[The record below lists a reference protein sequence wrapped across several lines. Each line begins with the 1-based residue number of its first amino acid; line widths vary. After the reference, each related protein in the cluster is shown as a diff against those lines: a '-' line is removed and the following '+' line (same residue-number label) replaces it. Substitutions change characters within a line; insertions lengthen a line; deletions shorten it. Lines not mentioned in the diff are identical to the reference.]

1 MDDFGKTLRAKRRQ
15 RMMTLKQLSEK
26 THISVS
32 MLSEIERGL
41 AQPSMSSLK
50 KISQAMGFS
59 FFDFGGEHNGHAAS
73 PQQEQIHPAAVARGY
88 TKDVKVVRAN
98 QRKKL
103 MDPNRSPF
111 MYELLTPDFNRL
123 IEVLYLQWEPGF
135 SSGPDP
141 IIDPPG
147 EKFVLVLKGS
157 VEYQIGETVVQLQVG
172 DTVYYPSGMPVY
184 FRVLGDEPCHAIG
197 VGTPPSF

>member
-1 MDDFGKTLRAKRRQ
+1 
-15 RMMTLKQLSEK
+15 MTLKQLSERTK
-26 THISVS
+26 LSVS
-32 MLSEIERGL
+32 LLSEIERGL

-59 FFDFGGEHNGHAAS
+59 SFDFGNEENS
-73 PQQEQIHPAAVARGY
+73 RIDAVQAQTQPKY
-88 TKDVKVVRAN
+88 VNEMKVVRVG

-103 MDPNRSPF
+103 MDPSRSPY
-111 MYELLTPDFNRL
+111 MYELLTPDFKRL
-123 IEVLYLQWEPGF
+123 IEVLYLRWEPGF

-157 VEYQIGETVVQLQVG
+157 VEYQVGDEVVQLHEG
-172 DTVYYPSGMPVY
+172 DSVYYPSGKPVF
-184 FRVLGDEPCHAIG
+184 FRVLGDESCHAIG

>member
-1 MDDFGKTLRAKRRQ
+1 MGDFGKTLRVKRRQ
-15 RMMTLKQLSEK
+15 RMMTLKQLSERTK
-26 THISVS
+26 LSVS
-32 MLSEIERGL
+32 LLSEIERGL

-59 FFDFGGEHNGHAAS
+59 SFDFGDEENGRIDALQAQTQ
-73 PQQEQIHPAAVARGY
+73 PKYVNEM
-88 TKDVKVVRAN
+88 KVVRVG

-103 MDPNRSPF
+103 MDPSRSPY
-111 MYELLTPDFNRL
+111 MYELLTPDFKRL
-123 IEVLYLQWEPGF
+123 IEVLYLRWEPGF

-141 IIDPPG
+141 IMDPPG

-157 VEYQIGETVVQLQVG
+157 VEYQVGDEVVQLHEG
-172 DTVYYPSGMPVY
+172 DSVYYPSGKPVF
-184 FRVLGDEPCHAIG
+184 FRVLGDESCHAIG

>member
-1 MDDFGKTLRAKRRQ
+1 MGDFGKTLRVKRRQ
-15 RMMTLKQLSEK
+15 RMMTLKQLSER
-26 THISVS
+26 TTLSVS
-32 MLSEIERGL
+32 LLSEIERGL

-59 FFDFGGEHNGHAAS
+59 SFDFGDEENGR
-73 PQQEQIHPAAVARGY
+73 IDAVQAQTQPKY
-88 TKDVKVVRAN
+88 VNEMKVVRVG

-103 MDPNRSPF
+103 MDPSRSPY
-111 MYELLTPDFNRL
+111 MYELLTPDFKRL
-123 IEVLYLQWEPGF
+123 IEVLYLRWEPGF

-141 IIDPPG
+141 IMDPPG

-157 VEYQIGETVVQLQVG
+157 VEYQVGDEVVQLHEG
-172 DTVYYPSGMPVY
+172 DSVYYPSGKPVF
-184 FRVLGDEPCHAIG
+184 FRVLGDESCHAIG

>member
-1 MDDFGKTLRAKRRQ
+1 MGDFGKTLRVKRRQ
-15 RMMTLKQLSEK
+15 RMMTLKQLSER
-26 THISVS
+26 TTLSVS
-32 MLSEIERGL
+32 LLSEIERGL

-59 FFDFGGEHNGHAAS
+59 SFDFGDEENGRIDALQAQTQ
-73 PQQEQIHPAAVARGY
+73 PKYVNEM
-88 TKDVKVVRAN
+88 KVVRVG

-103 MDPNRSPF
+103 MDPSRSPY
-111 MYELLTPDFNRL
+111 MYELLTPDFKRL
-123 IEVLYLQWEPGF
+123 IEVLYLRWEPGF

-141 IIDPPG
+141 IMDPPG

-157 VEYQIGETVVQLQVG
+157 VEYQVGDEVVQLHEG
-172 DTVYYPSGMPVY
+172 DSVYYPSGKPVF
-184 FRVLGDEPCHAIG
+184 FRVLGDESCHAIG

>member
-1 MDDFGKTLRAKRRQ
+1 MGDFGKTLRVKRRQ
-15 RMMTLKQLSEK
+15 RMMTLKQLSERTK
-26 THISVS
+26 LSVS
-32 MLSEIERGL
+32 LLSEIERGL

-59 FFDFGGEHNGHAAS
+59 SFDFGDEES
-73 PQQEQIHPAAVARGY
+73 SRIDAVQAQTQPKY
-88 TKDVKVVRAN
+88 VNEMKVVRVG

-103 MDPNRSPF
+103 MDPSRSPY
-111 MYELLTPDFNRL
+111 MYELLTPDFKRL
-123 IEVLYLQWEPGF
+123 IEVLYLRWEPGF

-157 VEYQIGETVVQLQVG
+157 VEYQVGDEVVQLHEG
-172 DTVYYPSGMPVY
+172 DSVYYPSGKPVF
-184 FRVLGDEPCHAIG
+184 FRVLGDESCHAIG

>member
-1 MDDFGKTLRAKRRQ
+1 MGDFGKTLRVKRRQ
-15 RMMTLKQLSEK
+15 RMMTLKQLSERTK
-26 THISVS
+26 LSVS
-32 MLSEIERGL
+32 LLSEIERGL

-59 FFDFGGEHNGHAAS
+59 SFDFGDEENS
-73 PQQEQIHPAAVARGY
+73 RIDAVQAQTQPKY
-88 TKDVKVVRAN
+88 VNEMKVVRVG

-103 MDPNRSPF
+103 MDPSRSPY
-111 MYELLTPDFNRL
+111 MYELLTPDFKRL
-123 IEVLYLQWEPGF
+123 IEVLYLRWEPGF

-157 VEYQIGETVVQLQVG
+157 VEYQVGDEVVQLHEG
-172 DTVYYPSGMPVY
+172 DSVYYPSGKPVF
-184 FRVLGDEPCHAIG
+184 FRVLGEKSCHAIG

>member
-1 MDDFGKTLRAKRRQ
+1 MGDFGKTLRVKRRQ
-15 RMMTLKQLSEK
+15 RMMTLKQLSERTK
-26 THISVS
+26 LSVS
-32 MLSEIERGL
+32 LLSEIERGL

-59 FFDFGGEHNGHAAS
+59 SFDFGDEENGR
-73 PQQEQIHPAAVARGY
+73 IDAVQAQTQPKY
-88 TKDVKVVRAN
+88 VNEMKVVRVG

-103 MDPNRSPF
+103 MDPSRSPY
-111 MYELLTPDFNRL
+111 MYELLTPDFKRL
-123 IEVLYLQWEPGF
+123 IEVLYLRWEPGF

-141 IIDPPG
+141 IMDPPG

-157 VEYQIGETVVQLQVG
+157 VEYQVGDEVVQLHEG
-172 DTVYYPSGMPVY
+172 DSVYYPSGKPVF
-184 FRVLGDEPCHAIG
+184 FRVLGDESCHAIG

>member
-1 MDDFGKTLRAKRRQ
+1 MNNFGKKLRTKRRQ
-15 RMMTLKQLSEK
+15 RMMTLKQLSER
-26 THISVS
+26 TMLSVS
-32 MLSEIERGL
+32 LLSEIERGL

-59 FFDFGGEHNGHAAS
+59 SFDFGDEENGWNEAD
-73 PQQEQIHPAAVARGY
+73 QEQTVSGRNGVRY
-88 TKDVKVVRAN
+88 VTDVKVVRAD
-98 QRKKL
+98 QRKQL
-103 MDPNRSPF
+103 MDPSRSPF
-111 MYELLTPDFNRL
+111 MYELLTPDFKRL
-123 IEVLYLQWEPGF
+123 IEVLYLHWEPGF

-157 VEYQIGETVVQLQVG
+157 VEYQIGDTVVELNEG
-172 DTVYYPSGMPVY
+172 DSVYYPSGRPVF
-184 FRVLGDEPCHAIG
+184 FRVLGEETCHAIG